1 MISIKVAGLEGVQDR
16 LRQLA
21 SDLEEGRAMQA
32 AINKTAAKA
41 QAEINRAIRD
51 EYAVSPEEVRNA
63 ISLQRAKSGSLRAV
77 IDIFG
82 SKNRRGRS
90 LNMIHF
96 LTAMQAAGM
105 AIKTRGAVGIKRRDL
120 KALGKQLGFRIKKGG
135 GLKQIDGAF
144 VGNKGRTVFM
154 REGKGRLPIKPVQVI
169 GFSQMFQSRKIH
181 DRVLDKIRA
190 DFVVEVERA
199 VRMVIA
205 RRGQ

>member
-16 LRQLA
+16 LRHLA
-21 SDLEEGRAMQA
+21 SDLEEGKAMQA

-51 EYAVSPEEVRNA
+51 EYAVRPEEVRNA

-105 AIKTRGAVGIKRRDL
+105 TIKTRGAVGIKRRDL
-120 KALGKQLGFRIKKGG
+120 KALGKQLGFRIKKSG

-205 RRGQ
+205 RRSQ